1 MIMPSTAPSHQSTFS
16 ASDLEALR
24 TREPWAVE
32 RWIYSKR
39 SLIHH
44 ALMRHGVAD
53 QDIDGLTQEVL
64 YQALRSLP
72 SFRGDAKI
80 GTWLYSIARN
90 VACSFLEKDE
100 RWASWQPHYVSHA
113 LSTRDAW
120 AHWTQH
126 ASTPQAITER
136 REREALIQDAL
147 DELPSHYE
155 KVIRLRDLEEYSTR
169 EAAQTLGLTEVNT
182 RVRLHRARRALNDL
196 LAPYLQPAPV
206 H

>member
-1 MIMPSTAPSHQSTFS
+1 MPSTTPSQQAPFS

-32 RWIYSKR
+32 RWIYPKQP
-39 SLIHH
+39 LIHH

-53 QDIDGLTQEVL
+53 RDIDDLTQEVL

-100 RWASWQPHYVSHA
+100 RWASWQPHHVSHA
-113 LSTRDAW
+113 LSTRDTW
-120 AHWTQH
+120 THWTQD
-126 ASTPQAITER
+126 ASSPQTVTVR

-147 DELPSHYE
+147 DALPSHYE

-169 EAAQTLGLTEVNT
+169 EAARTLGLTEVNT

-196 LAPYLQPAPV
+196 LAPYLHPALV
-206 H
+206 R